1 MTSLAIPE
9 NKFSFLYGSLFIF
22 LLVDIARIQDVTPIG
37 AIRPGLL
44 ALILIAFAC
53 FLNFKSLEFNH
64 SLKVILL
71 FSILLWLHVPFARNN
86 RYAFNTALSFSSIFV
101 ACACINVYITDKLA
115 VIKLFKLFY
124 LISVYLASYAL
135 LHSGRGPGGFLHD
148 ENDIALFI
156 NLMIPLG
163 IYLWTTANGSPRK
176 LYLLS
181 VLVLLAA
188 EVSTRS
194 RGGIVGL
201 VCMCV
206 LMVLHSKR
214 KVLFSIGLITAFLC
228 MALLIDSLV
237 PTASVRKAN
246 YLDTVTSISNVQD
259 STAQERLNSWDAAWE
274 MFKDNPL
281 GVGGNNF
288 QVRFQ
293 EFQSDKFKKGM
304 WGRVAHSVWFTCLSE
319 LGIPGVILLF
329 LLFKTSYKVFRR
341 IETSATA
348 FADLTKPLKYS
359 LVAFISSGSFI
370 SVLYYPFLWY
380 LVAIISGLDKLA
392 NEDLKSNS

>member
-1 MTSLAIPE
+1 M
-9 NKFSFLYGSLFIF
+9 
-22 LLVDIARIQDVTPIG
+22 
-37 AIRPGLL
+37 
-44 ALILIAFAC
+44 
-53 FLNFKSLEFNH
+53 
-64 SLKVILL
+64 
-71 FSILLWLHVPFARNN
+71 
-86 RYAFNTALSFSSIFV
+86 
-101 ACACINVYITDKLA
+101 
-115 VIKLFKLFY
+115 
-124 LISVYLASYAL
+124 
-135 LHSGRGPGGFLHD
+135 
-148 ENDIALFI
+148 
-156 NLMIPLG
+156 
-163 IYLWTTANGSPRK
+163 
-176 LYLLS
+176 
-181 VLVLLAA
+181 
-188 EVSTRS
+188 
-194 RGGIVGL
+194 